1 MLKRI
6 IYQLRSKSVL
16 KLILRVPR
24 VIKKPIQKII
34 SKNILKFL
42 IIYKDF
48 LEDEEFEM
56 RSIYENE
63 IWYQVRDLI
72 RLIKRNYDKDKKW
85 KID

>member
-1 MLKRI
+1 
-6 IYQLRSKSVL
+6 
-16 KLILRVPR
+16 
-24 VIKKPIQKII
+24 VIKKLIQKTI

-72 RLIKRNYDKDKKW
+72 KLIKRSYDKDKK
-85 KID
+85 